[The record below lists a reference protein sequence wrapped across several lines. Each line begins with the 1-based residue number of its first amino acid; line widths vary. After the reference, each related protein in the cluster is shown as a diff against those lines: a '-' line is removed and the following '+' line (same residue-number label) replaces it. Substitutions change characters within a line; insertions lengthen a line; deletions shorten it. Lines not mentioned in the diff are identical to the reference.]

1 MNPRNSLREL
11 LRRKEMCVAP
21 GAYDALSA
29 KMICNAGFPAIY
41 VTGFGVTA
49 SLLGKPDIGFITLD
63 EMAGHLRRMTQVVTV
78 PVIADAEAG
87 FGNAVNAMRT
97 VQQYEAA
104 GVAGLHIEDQYV
116 PKRYKPD
123 GLPQVVSAEEHV
135 EKIRAAVEA
144 RSDPDF
150 CIIGRTDALGRH
162 GLAEAVR
169 RANLYVEAGADMVF
183 VHGAKDAA
191 DLRVIVHEIKAPNVV
206 NYSTLREG
214 HVSPLPSFS
223 DLEEIGF
230 KLLILPGELLCA
242 GAKAMARVL
251 GGMKEGGGKGFED
264 LFMEPDAFLSELE
277 AKRYRKLEER
287 FLPLG
292 TE

>member
-1 MNPRNSLREL
+1 MNPRNSLRQL

-21 GAYDALSA
+21 GAYDAFSA
-29 KMICNAGFPAIY
+29 KMICNAGFPAVY

-63 EMAGHLRRMTQVVTV
+63 EMAGHLRRITKVATV

-97 VQQYEAA
+97 VQEYEAA
-104 GVAGLHIEDQYV
+104 GVAGLHMEDQYV

-169 RANLYVEAGADMVF
+169 RANLYVEAGADMIF
-183 VHGAKDAA
+183 VHGAKNTA
-191 DLRVIVHEIKAPNVV
+191 DLHVIVREIGAPNVM

-230 KLLILPGELLCA
+230 KLLILPIELLCA

-251 GGMKEGGGKGFED
+251 AGMKEGEGKCFED
-264 LFMEPDAFLSELE
+264 LMEPDAILSEVE
-277 AKRYRKLEER
+277 AGRYRKLEER
-287 FLPLG
+287 FLPYG